1 MVKRLSSAPR
11 LESLLAWDFLAGISE
26 GTAPPQRVLLPPEK
40 ICMACQQTGSVRAG
54 LYKLGNPCF
63 LKSILQCLSAESGE
77 GGRGRSRAVP
87 APAVPSSSPSCV
99 PVSPGAGSA
108 WAEVCALPREEPLP
122 RSERLGRPHGRSC
135 KRCRAVPALSPGGPA
150 HCCVTK
156 GVTGPGGHKG
166 RPRAARAALSPGA
179 GGCAGESE
187 RGLSSTAG
195 SLSSSLSA
203 FRSIF
208 SFSSWKSH
216 PFFLPPLPT
225 NSSWWKR

>member
-1 MVKRLSSAPR
+1 MRAGSSGCSCAEEYLVKRLSSAPR

-108 WAEVCALPREEPLP
+108 WGRGVRSAQRGAPSPQRAPGEAPRPQLQEVPGGASPVA
-122 RSERLGRPHGRSC
+122 GRPRTLLC
-135 KRCRAVPALSPGGPA
+135 
-150 HCCVTK
+150 
-156 GVTGPGGHKG
+156 HKG
-166 RPRAARAALSPGA
+166 RHRAGWS
-179 GGCAGESE
+179 
-187 RGLSSTAG
+187 
-195 SLSSSLSA
+195 
-203 FRSIF
+203 
-208 SFSSWKSH
+208 
-216 PFFLPPLPT
+216 
-225 NSSWWKR
+225 